1 MKVLAIIIGII
12 VFFALVLSIR
22 VKVSL
27 DYAEKPACSVRWLFI
42 KIPVYPPKEKTKK
55 PKKEKAKK
63 DNKKKEKAEE
73 PPAEK
78 APAEKKENP
87 FMVFFKKEGVE
98 GVYSLLSKTVSALN
112 SMIGKI
118 IRQFRIEE
126 LYLYMLIGAGDAAET
141 AQKYGE
147 TCAKF
152 FPLLGAIVSN
162 FKVKKYDIDISPD
175 FLANKDKAEFH
186 TVISLS
192 PRKLINSVLVF
203 GLKLLFG
210 VLLKF
215 LLKSR
220 PKKNKAAKQN
230 TKTPPAPAK
239 ETSEAAAV

>member
-1 MKVLAIIIGII
+1 MKALAIIIGII

-63 DNKKKEKAEE
+63 DKKKKEKAEE

-126 LYLYMLIGAGDAAET
+126 LYLYMHIGAGDAAET
-141 AQKYGE
+141 ALKYGE
-147 TCAKF
+147 TCA
-152 FPLLGAIVSN
+152 
-162 FKVKKYDIDISPD
+162 
-175 FLANKDKAEFH
+175 
-186 TVISLS
+186 
-192 PRKLINSVLVF
+192 
-203 GLKLLFG
+203 
-210 VLLKF
+210 
-215 LLKSR
+215 
-220 PKKNKAAKQN
+220 
-230 TKTPPAPAK
+230 
-239 ETSEAAAV
+239 

>member
-1 MKVLAIIIGII
+1 
-12 VFFALVLSIR
+12 
-22 VKVSL
+22 
-27 DYAEKPACSVRWLFI
+27 
-42 KIPVYPPKEKTKK
+42 
-55 PKKEKAKK
+55 
-63 DNKKKEKAEE
+63 
-73 PPAEK
+73 
-78 APAEKKENP
+78 
-87 FMVFFKKEGVE
+87 MVFFKKEGVE

-175 FLANKDKAEFH
+175 FLAKDKAEFH
-186 TVISLS
+186 TVIFLAPESYKQ
-192 PRKLINSVLVF
+192 RTVF

-210 VLLKF
+210 VLLNSFKV
-215 LLKSR
+215 
-220 PKKNKAAKQN
+220 KAKRIKPQSK
-230 TKTPPAPAK
+230 TQTPPAPQRKQVKPRRYKARKILGSQSISNKGK
-239 ETSEAAAV
+239 ER